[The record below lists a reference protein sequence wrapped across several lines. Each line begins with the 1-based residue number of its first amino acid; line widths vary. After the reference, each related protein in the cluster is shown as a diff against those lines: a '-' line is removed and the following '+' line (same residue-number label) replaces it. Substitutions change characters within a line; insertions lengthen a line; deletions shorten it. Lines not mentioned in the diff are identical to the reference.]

1 MSLLSYT
8 ELCRL
13 IEGGVLEKSD
23 VDNVNSASIDLVLGR
38 TIMVEKQRDGV
49 INMLDKSGDHMERI
63 IMDDSGYV
71 VPPGACV
78 LAETVEV
85 FHLPNNISGEYMLK
99 STQAR
104 NFFGHL
110 KAGWADAGWNGSVLT
125 LEFVN
130 HLQYHGTRIK
140 PGMKCGQIIFFKHEE
155 VPADRSYATRGQYN
169 GDLSVTMGKGL
180 K

>member
-1 MSLLSYT
+1 MSLLSYRQ
-8 ELCRL
+8 LVKL
-13 IEGGVLEKSD
+13 IEDGVLEGSD
-23 VDNVNSASIDLVLGR
+23 VENINAASVDLVLGR
-38 TIMVEKQRDGV
+38 NIFVEKQRDGI
-49 INMLDKSGDHMERI
+49 INMMDKNADHMERI
-63 IMDDSGYV
+63 VMPDEGYV

-78 LAETVEV
+78 LAESVEL

-110 KAGWADAGWNGSVLT
+110 KAGWCDAGWNGSVLT

-130 HLQYHGTRIK
+130 HLQYHSTQIK
-140 PGMKCGQIIFFKHEE
+140 PGMKCGQIIFFGHEA
-155 VPADRSYATRGQYN
+155 VPSDKSYAARGQYN
-169 GDLSVTMGKGL
+169 GDKGVTLGKGL